1 MSLVIANASKEAAEY
16 AVKNWHYSRCLPVGK
31 LVKFGVWEEG
41 KFIGV
46 VIFSRGA
53 SPNLGTALELDQ
65 TEVCELTRVAL
76 NSHKAPV
83 SQIVALTLT
92 ELKKLNPALRAVIS
106 FADPKEG
113 HTGGIY
119 KAGNWVYTG
128 KSNSVTEYFIEG
140 RWMHTRNAYHHPKRP
155 TAPKRESPGKF
166 RYIYPLDRSMRKQIS
181 VLSLPY
187 PNAIEGLKVSRE
199 DSVFEEQVRSLP
211 IAREEN

>member
-1 MSLVIANASKEAAEY
+1 MNLLIANASKESADY

-31 LVKFGVWEEG
+31 LVKFGVWEDK

-53 SPNLGTALELDQ
+53 SPHLGKALDLDQ

-76 NSHKAPV
+76 DKHDAPV
-83 SQIVALTLT
+83 SQIVAKALT
-92 ELKKLNPALRAVIS
+92 ELKKSNPALRAVIS

-113 HTGGIY
+113 HIGGIY
-119 KAGNWVYTG
+119 KAGNWIYSG
-128 KSNSVTEYFIEG
+128 KSNEVTEYFIEG

-155 TAPKRESPGKF
+155 TAAKRTSPGKF
-166 RYIYPLDRSMRKQIS
+166 RYIYPLDRVLRKRAN

-187 PNAIEGLKVSRE
+187 PNAIEGLKVSRK
-199 DSVFEEQVRSLP
+199 DSVFEEQVQSLP
-211 IAREEN
+211 IAPKV